1 MQKSTAQSTTDAK
14 YYAFGVCCMRLSQIS
29 HLLNELAIPTIPHV
43 FSDSHS
49 LIATIKNRIYRGT
62 EVAHIA
68 TKYYLAADMA
78 RDGKIDLSY
87 VPTAEMLADCFTKP
101 MPKPA
106 FLKQCAEMGMI
117 RIGLGNGLG
126 IGIGNGI
133 KNGLGNCHGNGI
145 GTRNGIGNGNA
156 SGMSLKSKLIGHVC
170 FEEIHNV

>member
-1 MQKSTAQSTTDAK
+1 MK
-14 YYAFGVCCMRLSQIS
+14 LSQIS

-62 EVAHIA
+62 EVVHIA
-68 TKYYLAADMA
+68 TKYYLA
-78 RDGKIDLSY
+78 
-87 VPTAEMLADCFTKP
+87 
-101 MPKPA
+101 
-106 FLKQCAEMGMI
+106 AEMGMI

-133 KNGLGNCHGNGI
+133 KNGLGNGHGNGI
-145 GTRNGIGNGNA
+145 GKGNGIGNGNA